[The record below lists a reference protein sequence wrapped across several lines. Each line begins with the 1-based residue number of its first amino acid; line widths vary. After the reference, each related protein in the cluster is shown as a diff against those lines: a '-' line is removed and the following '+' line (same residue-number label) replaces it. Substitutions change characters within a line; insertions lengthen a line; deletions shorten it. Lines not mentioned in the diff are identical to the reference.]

1 MLAARDAT
9 IFHLYGFVNSAFE
22 KIACLLV
29 QFHEERNEKL
39 ALLVFFFATGA
50 KIDLRA
56 DLGSMIEERSV
67 DRFIAKDY
75 FFFLFVKLN
84 NFASHGSSST
94 FILQWNIR
102 QFGEHFQPENEIR

>member
-29 QFHEERNEKL
+29 QFHEERNERL
-39 ALLVFFFATGA
+39 ALLVFFFFFFATGA

-75 FFFLFVKLN
+75 FFFLFVKLK
-84 NFASHGSSST
+84 
-94 FILQWNIR
+94 
-102 QFGEHFQPENEIR
+102 QFRIPRFEFDFHITMEH